1 MAYRQNYPQ
10 IPLEW
15 NRHSRELQALSR
27 KSLPYLLREISKHPD
42 MSEEQFIILYKDTV
56 DRFGAQAAN
65 SAMRAL
71 ELSRI
76 SAGAMGTLPRPESA
90 WEEIPRDQI
99 ERTVTW
105 GLRKL
110 DTWDALALAQFLGKS
125 GSFERNIL
133 RQARKTVFY
142 NTQRAGTRYARIPGP
157 FACPFCLMLASR
169 GAAYLTAE
177 SATSKANG
185 ERFHDGCHCIAIE
198 CLTQDDVPSF
208 IHELEQEWNNTAGQ
222 VTTGSADQ
230 QRAWTQYLHSSR
242 PYQVRAGHTMKNVM
256 TVRPTPSVLQ
266 APGQIH
272 LYKRG
277 KSARSEV
284 NHRNY
289 SAEQLRQGGLVGRR
303 ERWSPNERDIAVL
316 IEKRSGVRSEY
327 CAALG
332 QLPSEQ
338 QDAFRRSLGL
348 GKEFSKNTPDILCG
362 DITIE
367 AKQISGT
374 SKNPCGGVIANIR
387 KAQHQ
392 SDHVVVDSRN
402 FSIPREELIETIE
415 SDINTDHYPKE
426 FLVLGTDDEG
436 DYELIWP

>member
-142 NTQRAGTRYARIPGP
+142 NTQRSGTRYARIPGP
-157 FACPFCLMLASR
+157 YACPFCLMLASR

-242 PYQVRAGHTMKNVM
+242 PYQVRAGHTMK
-256 TVRPTPSVLQ
+256 
-266 APGQIH
+266 
-272 LYKRG
+272 
-277 KSARSEV
+277 
-284 NHRNY
+284 
-289 SAEQLRQGGLVGRR
+289 
-303 ERWSPNERDIAVL
+303 
-316 IEKRSGVRSEY
+316 
-327 CAALG
+327 
-332 QLPSEQ
+332 
-338 QDAFRRSLGL
+338 
-348 GKEFSKNTPDILCG
+348 
-362 DITIE
+362 
-367 AKQISGT
+367 T
-374 SKNPCGGVIANIR
+374 S
-387 KAQHQ
+387 
-392 SDHVVVDSRN
+392 
-402 FSIPREELIETIE
+402 
-415 SDINTDHYPKE
+415 
-426 FLVLGTDDEG
+426 
-436 DYELIWP
+436 